1 MKKLRSLTAIVLVIV
16 LLFSFTGCGEVQKAE
31 AAVNGM
37 FKAFMNMELEEA
49 QKYIN
54 ADEITDETADEMTD
68 EYSQVLLESI
78 FSNLNYEIISSEKI
92 DSNTVMVKTK
102 ITATDMLPVLRDYL
116 TKAFEY
122 AITSAFSSP
131 QPSEEETEQVMLD
144 MLKEIVSQSELETV
158 TNEVDLKVV
167 KTESKEWK
175 IESDD
180 AFGNAITGG
189 LLDAVD
195 EMSASLS
202 EY

>member
-1 MKKLRSLTAIVLVIV
+1 MKKLRSLIAIVLVLV

-31 AAVNGM
+31 ASVNSM
-37 FKAFMNMELEEA
+37 FKAFMNMEFDEA
-49 QKYIN
+49 RKYVNVDDIIDD
-54 ADEITDETADEMTD
+54 AEDELTD

-102 ITATDMLPVLRDYL
+102 ITATDMVPVLRDYM
-116 TKAFEY
+116 TQAFQY
-122 AITSAFSSP
+122 AFSVAFSYP
-131 QPSEEETEQVMLD
+131 QPSEEETQQKMLD
-144 MLKEIVSQSELETV
+144 MLKEIVSQPELATV

-189 LLDAVD
+189 LLDAV
-195 EMSASLS
+195 EQLNSSLS